1 MDRIL
6 HGKLTPSMG
15 VAIAALI
22 VAVLSGAT
30 LGIAAGEKAKIKKI
44 ATKVVKKQAPKLSV
58 NHASTADTAQTLQGS
73 SPAAFVPAG
82 EYVTTNGV
90 VKLAVGGTRTIASFG
105 PFTITARCI
114 DMGGGSF
121 RNAIDLASTEANSA
135 LDGTQGVAVPN
146 DSLLTNTAF
155 STSGNHNI
163 DLAAPG
169 GAALSFVINQGVHA
183 LGADCFVTGFGFG
196 QR

>member
-1 MDRIL
+1 MDRIVRAR
-6 HGKLTPSMG
+6 LTPSMG

-22 VAVLSGAT
+22 VAVFTGAT
-30 LGIAAGEKAKIKKI
+30 VGIAASEKAKIKKI

-58 NHASTADTAQTLQGS
+58 KHATTADTAQTLQGN

-82 EYVTTNGV
+82 QYVTTNGV
-90 VKLAVGGTRTIASFG
+90 VKLGVGATRTIATFG
-105 PFTITARCI
+105 PFTITARCL

-121 RNAIDLASTEANSA
+121 RNTIDLSSSEANSA
-135 LDGTQGVAVPN
+135 LDGTEGALVAN
-146 DSLLTNTAF
+146 ASTLTSTTF
-155 STSGNHNI
+155 SASGNHNI

-169 GAALSFVINQGVHA
+169 GAALSFVINQGVHG
-183 LGADCFVTGFGFG
+183 LGTDCFVTGFGFG